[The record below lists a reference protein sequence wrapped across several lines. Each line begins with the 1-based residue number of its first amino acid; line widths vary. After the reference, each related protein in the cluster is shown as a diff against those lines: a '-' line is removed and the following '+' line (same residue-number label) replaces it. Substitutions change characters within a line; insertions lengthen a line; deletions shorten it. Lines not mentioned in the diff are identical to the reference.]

1 MRSSVFFLGVL
12 AVACNVD
19 TGDLTVSVVKSWQ
32 AAQDPFIEAESI
44 RVRVDG
50 PGLRAGPVT
59 FKVKDRRGTL
69 SEVPVGDD
77 RQITVEGLGYE
88 GNPVS
93 RGRSGPV
100 TIAEGDNRLSLFVG
114 RIEDTGTF
122 SYTPVKQLLVGRAF
136 HTATLLS
143 DGSLLIC
150 GGVTQPW
157 RPEGDT
163 QDPPP
168 PPTATMERIDGNS
181 LEVRL
186 ASPGTCT
193 TGVSRCMV
201 SARFGHTAILLES
214 GNVLVAGG
222 RSGNDLV
229 GRAELYSAEDD
240 RFVQATAMT
249 SPRAGHRA
257 VPIDDG
263 VLLVGGTAKGGLDLP
278 SELFSGGQFQT
289 RPGLLEGRRAFTL
302 TRLDNRT
309 LVAAGGVDRNGKVL
323 SSIELLAP
331 GSPAWKRA
339 PVGMKVPRAHHTA
352 TLEPDGTILFIGGL
366 PAVDRDENATTTIER
381 FDPTKGTIETLS
393 APLANAR
400 WAHTATLI
408 NDGRVLVV
416 GGFSGN
422 RNGAPAYAVEQISF
436 FEGGVMEVRSL
447 ANLREARAGHTATL
461 LGSGMLLV
469 VGGITVSGVSQT
481 AEVFVY

>member
-1 MRSSVFFLGVL
+1 MRRHTIFLGVL
-12 AVACNVD
+12 AAACNVD

-32 AAQDPFIEAESI
+32 AAQDPFIEAESV

-50 PGLRAGPVT
+50 PDLRAGPVT

-69 SEVPVGDD
+69 SDVPVGDD

-93 RGRSGPV
+93 RGRSGPL
-100 TIAEGDNRLSLFVG
+100 TIREGDNQISLFVG

-122 SYTPVKQLLVGRAF
+122 SYTPVRQLLVGRAF
-136 HTATLLS
+136 HTATLLT
-143 DGSLLIC
+143 DGSVLIC
-150 GGVTQPW
+150 GGVAQPW
-157 RPEGDT
+157 RPEGDA
-163 QDPPP
+163 QDTP
-168 PPTATMERIDGNS
+168 PPTATMERIDGDS

-186 ASPGTCT
+186 ASPKTCT

-201 SARFGHTAILLES
+201 SARFGHTATLLAS

-222 RSGNDLV
+222 SDESNLV
-229 GRAELYSAEDD
+229 GRAELYSPEDD
-240 RFVQATAMT
+240 RFVQAAAMT

-257 VPIDDG
+257 VPSDDG
-263 VLLVGGTAKGGLDLP
+263 VVLVGGAAKGGLDLP
-278 SELFSGGQFQT
+278 GELFSSGQFQT
-289 RPGLLEGRRAFTL
+289 QPGLLEGRRAFTL
-302 TRLDNRT
+302 TRLKDGT
-309 LVAAGGVDRNGKVL
+309 LVAAGGVDRDDNVL
-323 SSIELLAP
+323 SSIELLAR

-352 TLEPDGTILFIGGL
+352 TLEPEGTILFIGGL

-381 FDPTKGTIETLS
+381 FDPAKGTIETLS

-469 VGGITVSGVSQT
+469 VGGVTVSGVSQT